1 MMPDSA
7 DPGPVPAIFVSHQ
20 LDKCHGR
27 FLSTLRVAD
36 TEHMLAARYDMMV
49 AQPGAVKKP

>member
-1 MMPDSA
+1 MVPDSA
-7 DPGPVPAIFVSHQ
+7 DPSS
-20 LDKCHGR
+20 CHLR
-27 FLSTLRVAD
+27 LIDTSKIRSWSFLSTLRVAG